1 MEQQPQV
8 QITAQHQPQF
18 QIMAQQLQHS
28 ETTRDKKPD
37 KKEGEAA
44 NSAGAGLVNVTA
56 EGVNKVDEV
65 EIDLSME

>member
-18 QIMAQQLQHS
+18 QITAQQPQHS

-65 EIDLSME
+65 ETDLSME